1 MQKIAI
7 VICFILLV
15 SSGITYSQNKS
26 YEEAAYELL
35 NDVYSNQD
43 QNSYLSK
50 EVLAVNWEKYLSVQY
65 LNENNSGVDTFF
77 EPIHLELS
85 NKDLA
90 FMKTMALNKN
100 IKRWNKKNIKGI
112 KLISKNKKVDYSE
125 HTKYKISP
133 PLFNEEMTYSILV
146 EEYIRSMENAG
157 SFIRILKK
165 NKDSWEEIAFV
176 ELWIS

>member
-7 VICFILLV
+7 VFCFILFV
-15 SSGITYSQNKS
+15 SSGITYSQNKT
-26 YEEAAYELL
+26 YEEAAYELI
-35 NDVYSNQD
+35 NEIYSNQD

-50 EVLAVNWEKYLSVQY
+50 EVLAVHWEKYLSVQY

-85 NKDLA
+85 NEDLVY
-90 FMKTMALNKN
+90 MKTMALKQS
-100 IKRWNKKNIKGI
+100 IKRWNRKNIKGI
-112 KLISKNKKVDYSE
+112 RLINKNKKVDYSE

-133 PLFNEEMTYSILV
+133 PLFNEEMTYSVLV
-146 EEYIRSMENAG
+146 EEYIRGMENAG

-165 NKDSWEEIAFV
+165 NKDSWEEIAFI